1 MPIILGDTLS
11 LNASKP
17 SLDHRWGPYNSIQE
31 AFNFLDD
38 RDVLCVGLT
47 VGVKDASTGKIDE
60 YWFREKAQSVED
72 LVKKNDDDN
81 IISIL
86 TNMSSTLTDMSSTL
100 SKIDQ
105 RLYEQEQENEWVE
118 C

>member
-17 SLDHRWGPYNSIQE
+17 SIDHRWGPYNSIQE
-31 AFNFLDD
+31 AFDFLDD
-38 RDVLCVGLT
+38 RDVLCIGLT
-47 VGVKDASTGKIDE
+47 VGVKDPSSGKIDE

-81 IISIL
+81 IVSIL
-86 TNMSSTLTDMSSTL
+86 HDMSTTL
-100 SKIDQ
+100 NNIDQ
-105 RLYEQEQENEWVE
+105 RIIKQEQAQASDEWVE
-118 C
+118 Y

>member
-31 AFNFLDD
+31 AFDFLDD
-38 RDVLCVGLT
+38 RDVLCIGLT
-47 VGVKDASTGKIDE
+47 VGVKDASIGKIDE

-81 IISIL
+81 IVSI
-86 TNMSSTLTDMSSTL
+86 LTDMSSTL

-105 RLYEQEQENEWVE
+105 RMNKQEQAQSSDEWVE
-118 C
+118 Y

>member
-31 AFNFLDD
+31 AFDFLDD
-38 RDVLCVGLT
+38 RDVLCIGLT
-47 VGVKDASTGKIDE
+47 VGIKDASTGKIDE

-81 IISIL
+81 IVSI
-86 TNMSSTLTDMSSTL
+86 LTDMSSTL

-105 RLYEQEQENEWVE
+105 RLYVQEQADEWVE

>member
-1 MPIILGDTLS
+1 MS

-17 SLDHRWGPYNSIQE
+17 SLDHRWGPYNSKQE
-31 AFNFLDD
+31 AFDFLDY
-38 RDVLCVGLT
+38 RDVLCIGLT
-47 VGVKDASTGKIDE
+47 VGIKDASTGKIDE

-81 IISIL
+81 IVSIL
-86 TNMSSTLTDMSSTL
+86 TEMSSTLT
-100 SKIDQ
+100 KIDQ
-105 RLYEQEQENEWVE
+105 RLYVQEQADEWVE

>member
-17 SLDHRWGPYNSIQE
+17 SLDHRWGPYNSKQE
-31 AFNFLDD
+31 AFDFLDD
-38 RDVLCVGLT
+38 RDVLCIGLT

-81 IISIL
+81 IVSIL
-86 TNMSSTLTDMSSTL
+86 TEMSSTL

-105 RLYEQEQENEWVE
+105 RMNEQEQAQSSDEWAE
-118 C
+118 Y

>member
-31 AFNFLDD
+31 AFDFLDD
-38 RDVLCVGLT
+38 RDVLCIGLT
-47 VGVKDASTGKIDE
+47 VGIKDASTGKIDE

-81 IISIL
+81 IVSIL
-86 TNMSSTLTDMSSTL
+86 TEMSSTL

-105 RLYEQEQENEWVE
+105 RLYVQEQADEWVE

>member
-31 AFNFLDD
+31 AFDFLDD

-81 IISIL
+81 IVSIL
-86 TNMSSTLTDMSSTL
+86 TEMSSTL

-105 RLYEQEQENEWVE
+105 RLYVQEQADEWVE

>member
-31 AFNFLDD
+31 AFDFLDD
-38 RDVLCVGLT
+38 RDVLCIGLT
-47 VGVKDASTGKIDE
+47 VGIKDASTGKIDE

-81 IISIL
+81 IVSI
-86 TNMSSTLTDMSSTL
+86 LTDMSSTL

-105 RLYEQEQENEWVE
+105 RMNEQEQAQSSDEWVE
-118 C
+118 Y

>member
-31 AFNFLDD
+31 AFDFLDD
-38 RDVLCVGLT
+38 RDVLCIGLT
-47 VGVKDASTGKIDE
+47 VGIKDASTGKIDE

-81 IISIL
+81 IVSIL
-86 TNMSSTLTDMSSTL
+86 TEMSSTLT
-100 SKIDQ
+100 KIDQ
-105 RLYEQEQENEWVE
+105 RLYVQEQADEWVE

>member
-31 AFNFLDD
+31 AFDFLDD
-38 RDVLCVGLT
+38 RAVLCIGLT

-81 IISIL
+81 IVSIL
-86 TNMSSTLTDMSSTL
+86 SNMSSTL

-105 RLYEQEQENEWVE
+105 RMNEQEQAQSSDEWVE
-118 C
+118 Y

>member
-17 SLDHRWGPYNSIQE
+17 SLDHRWGPYNSKQE
-31 AFNFLDD
+31 AFDFLDD
-38 RDVLCVGLT
+38 RDVLCIGLT

-81 IISIL
+81 IVSIL
-86 TNMSSTLTDMSSTL
+86 TEISSTLY
-100 SKIDQ
+100 KIDQ
-105 RLYEQEQENEWVE
+105 RLYEQEQADEWVE

>member
-31 AFNFLDD
+31 AFDFLDD
-38 RDVLCVGLT
+38 RDVLCIGLT

-81 IISIL
+81 IVSI
-86 TNMSSTLTDMSSTL
+86 LTDMSSTL

-105 RLYEQEQENEWVE
+105 RMNEQEHAQSSDEWAE
-118 C
+118 Y

>member
-1 MPIILGDTLS
+1 MS

-17 SLDHRWGPYNSIQE
+17 SLDHRWGPYNSKQE
-31 AFNFLDD
+31 AFDFLDD
-38 RDVLCVGLT
+38 RDVLCIGLT
-47 VGVKDASTGKIDE
+47 VGIKDASTGKIAE

-81 IISIL
+81 IVSIL
-86 TNMSSTLTDMSSTL
+86 TEMSSTL

-105 RLYEQEQENEWVE
+105 RLYVQEQADEWVE

>member
-31 AFNFLDD
+31 AFDFLDD
-38 RDVLCVGLT
+38 RDVLCIGLT
-47 VGVKDASTGKIDE
+47 VGVKDTSTGKIDE

-81 IISIL
+81 IVSIL
-86 TNMSSTLTDMSSTL
+86 SDMSSTL

-105 RLYEQEQENEWVE
+105 RMSEQEQAQSSDEWVE
-118 C
+118 Y

>member
-31 AFNFLDD
+31 AFDFLDD
-38 RDVLCVGLT
+38 RDVLCIGLT

-81 IISIL
+81 IVSI
-86 TNMSSTLTDMSSTL
+86 LTDMSSTL

-105 RLYEQEQENEWVE
+105 RMSEQEQAQSSDEWAE
-118 C
+118 Y

>member
-17 SLDHRWGPYNSIQE
+17 SLDHRWGPYNSVQE
-31 AFNFLDD
+31 AFDFLDD

-47 VGVKDASTGKIDE
+47 VGIKDASTGKIDE

-81 IISIL
+81 IVSIL
-86 TNMSSTLTDMSSTL
+86 TEMSSTLT
-100 SKIDQ
+100 KIDQ
-105 RLYEQEQENEWVE
+105 RLYVQEQADEWVE

>member
-31 AFNFLDD
+31 AFDFLDD
-38 RDVLCVGLT
+38 RDVLCIGLT

-81 IISIL
+81 IVSIL
-86 TNMSSTLTDMSSTL
+86 TEISSTL

-105 RLYEQEQENEWVE
+105 RLYVQEQADEWVE

>member
-31 AFNFLDD
+31 AFDFLDD
-38 RDVLCVGLT
+38 RDVLCIGLT

-86 TNMSSTLTDMSSTL
+86 TDMSSTL

-105 RLYEQEQENEWVE
+105 RLYVQEQADEWVE

>member
-17 SLDHRWGPYNSIQE
+17 SLDHRWGPYNSKQE
-31 AFNFLDD
+31 AFDFLDD
-38 RDVLCVGLT
+38 RDVLCIGLT

-81 IISIL
+81 IVSIL
-86 TNMSSTLTDMSSTL
+86 SNMSSTL

-105 RLYEQEQENEWVE
+105 RMSEQEQAQSSDEWVE
-118 C
+118 Y

>member
-1 MPIILGDTLS
+1 MS

-17 SLDHRWGPYNSIQE
+17 SLDHRWGPYNSKQE
-31 AFNFLDD
+31 AFDFLDD
-38 RDVLCVGLT
+38 RDVLCIGLT
-47 VGVKDASTGKIDE
+47 VGIKDASTGKIDE

-81 IISIL
+81 IVSI
-86 TNMSSTLTDMSSTL
+86 LTDMSSTL

-105 RLYEQEQENEWVE
+105 RMNEQEQAQSSDEWAE
-118 C
+118 Y

>member
-1 MPIILGDTLS
+1 MS

-17 SLDHRWGPYNSIQE
+17 SLDHRWGPYNSKQE
-31 AFNFLDD
+31 AFDFLND
-38 RDVLCVGLT
+38 RDVLCIGLT
-47 VGVKDASTGKIDE
+47 VGIKDASTGKIDE

-81 IISIL
+81 IVSIL
-86 TNMSSTLTDMSSTL
+86 TEMSSTL

-105 RLYEQEQENEWVE
+105 RLYVQEQADEWVE

>member
-1 MPIILGDTLS
+1 MS
-11 LNASKP
+11 LNTSKP
-17 SLDHRWGPYNSIQE
+17 SLDHRRGPYNSKQE
-31 AFNFLDD
+31 AFDFLDD
-38 RDVLCVGLT
+38 RDVLCIGLT
-47 VGVKDASTGKIDE
+47 VGIKDASTGKIDE

-81 IISIL
+81 IVSIL
-86 TNMSSTLTDMSSTL
+86 TEMSSTL

-105 RLYEQEQENEWVE
+105 RLYVQEQADEWVE

>member
-17 SLDHRWGPYNSIQE
+17 SIDHRWGPYNSIQE
-31 AFNFLDD
+31 AFDFLDD
-38 RDVLCVGLT
+38 RDVLCIGLT
-47 VGVKDASTGKIDE
+47 VGVKDPSTGKIDE

-81 IISIL
+81 IVSIL
-86 TNMSSTLTDMSSTL
+86 YDMSTTL
-100 SKIDQ
+100 NNIDQ
-105 RLYEQEQENEWVE
+105 RIIKQEQAQTSDEWVE
-118 C
+118 Y

>member
-17 SLDHRWGPYNSIQE
+17 SLDHRWGPYNSKQE
-31 AFNFLDD
+31 AFDFLDD
-38 RDVLCVGLT
+38 RDVLCIGLT
-47 VGVKDASTGKIDE
+47 VGIKDASTGKIDE

-81 IISIL
+81 IVSIL
-86 TNMSSTLTDMSSTL
+86 TEMSSTL
-100 SKIDQ
+100 SKIEQ
-105 RLYEQEQENEWVE
+105 RMNEQEQAQSSDEWAE
-118 C
+118 Y

>member
-31 AFNFLDD
+31 AFDFLDD
-38 RDVLCVGLT
+38 RDVLCIGLT

-81 IISIL
+81 IVSIL
-86 TNMSSTLTDMSSTL
+86 TKMSSTL

-105 RLYEQEQENEWVE
+105 RLYEQEQANEWVE

>member
-1 MPIILGDTLS
+1 MS

-31 AFNFLDD
+31 AFDFLDD
-38 RDVLCVGLT
+38 RDVLCIGLT

-81 IISIL
+81 IVSIL
-86 TNMSSTLTDMSSTL
+86 TEMSSTL

-105 RLYEQEQENEWVE
+105 RLYVQEQADEWVE

>member
-81 IISIL
+81 IVSIL
-86 TNMSSTLTDMSSTL
+86 TEISSTL

-105 RLYEQEQENEWVE
+105 RLYVQEQADEWVE

>member
-17 SLDHRWGPYNSIQE
+17 SLDHRWGPYNSKQE
-31 AFNFLDD
+31 AFDFLDD
-38 RDVLCVGLT
+38 RDVLCIGLT
-47 VGVKDASTGKIDE
+47 VGIKDASTGKIDE

-81 IISIL
+81 IVSIL
-86 TNMSSTLTDMSSTL
+86 TKMSSTL

-105 RLYEQEQENEWVE
+105 RLYEQEQANEWVE

>member
-1 MPIILGDTLS
+1 MS

-17 SLDHRWGPYNSIQE
+17 SLDHRWGPYNSKQE
-31 AFNFLDD
+31 AFDFLDD
-38 RDVLCVGLT
+38 RDVLCIGLT

-81 IISIL
+81 IVSIL
-86 TNMSSTLTDMSSTL
+86 TNISSTL

-105 RLYEQEQENEWVE
+105 RLYVQEQADEWVE

>member
-31 AFNFLDD
+31 AFDFLDD
-38 RDVLCVGLT
+38 RDVLCIGLT

-81 IISIL
+81 IVSIL
-86 TNMSSTLTDMSSTL
+86 TEISSTLY
-100 SKIDQ
+100 KIDQ
-105 RLYEQEQENEWVE
+105 RLYEQEQADEWVE
-118 C
+118 S

>member
-38 RDVLCVGLT
+38 RDVLCIGLT

-81 IISIL
+81 IVSIL
-86 TNMSSTLTDMSSTL
+86 TEMSSTL

-105 RLYEQEQENEWVE
+105 RLYVQEQADEWVE

>member
-31 AFNFLDD
+31 AFDFLDD
-38 RDVLCVGLT
+38 RDVLCIGLT

-72 LVKKNDDDN
+72 LVKKNDDAN
-81 IISIL
+81 IVSI
-86 TNMSSTLTDMSSTL
+86 LTDMSSTL

-105 RLYEQEQENEWVE
+105 RMNEQEQADEWVE

>member
-1 MPIILGDTLS
+1 MS

-31 AFNFLDD
+31 AFDFLDD
-38 RDVLCVGLT
+38 RDVLCIGLT

-81 IISIL
+81 IVSI
-86 TNMSSTLTDMSSTL
+86 LTDMSSTL

-105 RLYEQEQENEWVE
+105 RMNEQEQAQSSDEWVE
-118 C
+118 Y

>member
-17 SLDHRWGPYNSIQE
+17 SIDHRWGPYNSIQE
-31 AFNFLDD
+31 AFDFLDD
-38 RDVLCVGLT
+38 RDVLCIGLT
-47 VGVKDASTGKIDE
+47 VGVKDPSTGKIDE

-81 IISIL
+81 IVSIL
-86 TNMSSTLTDMSSTL
+86 YDMSTTL
-100 SKIDQ
+100 NKIDQ
-105 RLYEQEQENEWVE
+105 RINIQEQAQASDEWVE
-118 C
+118 Y

>member
-81 IISIL
+81 IVSIL
-86 TNMSSTLTDMSSTL
+86 TEMSSTLT
-100 SKIDQ
+100 KIDQ
-105 RLYEQEQENEWVE
+105 RLYVQEQADEWVE

>member
-31 AFNFLDD
+31 AFDFQDD
-38 RDVLCVGLT
+38 RDVLCIGLT

-81 IISIL
+81 IVSI
-86 TNMSSTLTDMSSTL
+86 LTDMSSTL

-105 RLYEQEQENEWVE
+105 RMNEQEQAQSSDEWVE
-118 C
+118 Y

>member
-31 AFNFLDD
+31 AFDFLDD
-38 RDVLCVGLT
+38 RDVLCIGLT

-81 IISIL
+81 IVSI
-86 TNMSSTLTDMSSTL
+86 LTDMSSTL

-105 RLYEQEQENEWVE
+105 RLYVQEQADEWVE

>member
-31 AFNFLDD
+31 AFDFLDD
-38 RDVLCVGLT
+38 RDVLCIGLT

-81 IISIL
+81 IVSIL
-86 TNMSSTLTDMSSTL
+86 TEMSSTL

-105 RLYEQEQENEWVE
+105 RLYAQEQADEWVE

>member
-1 MPIILGDTLS
+1 MS
-11 LNASKP
+11 LNTSKP
-17 SLDHRWGPYNSIQE
+17 SLDHRWGPYNSKQE
-31 AFNFLDD
+31 AFDFLDD
-38 RDVLCVGLT
+38 RDVLCIGLT

-81 IISIL
+81 IVSIL
-86 TNMSSTLTDMSSTL
+86 TEMSSTL

-105 RLYEQEQENEWVE
+105 RLYVQEQADEWVE

>member
-31 AFNFLDD
+31 AFDFLDD
-38 RDVLCVGLT
+38 RDVLCIGLT

-81 IISIL
+81 IVSIL
-86 TNMSSTLTDMSSTL
+86 TEMSSTL

-105 RLYEQEQENEWVE
+105 RLYVQEQADEWVE